1 MGMNASLKKNILI
14 VEDEAAI
21 SRFLQLELEHENY
34 DCSVCADGRE
44 ALGLALERNFDLIIL
59 DVMLPSLNG
68 IEVLRRLRQTKQTP
82 VIILTARDQVVDKV
96 TGLDIGADDYMT
108 KPFAIEEL
116 LARIRLHT
124 KRAQSGAGALTC
136 GKLSVNTDARVAA
149 YDGHPI
155 DLTKKEFDLL
165 EYLMNNRNIVVN
177 REKLLDAVWGFD
189 FYGST
194 NVVDVYVRYLRS
206 KIDDVYG
213 VTVIETVR
221 GAGYVIR

>member
-1 MGMNASLKKNILI
+1 MADDKKNILI
-14 VEDEAAI
+14 VEDEAQI

-34 DCSVCADGRE
+34 SCTICADGRE
-44 ALGLALERNFDLIIL
+44 ALSTALEADFDLIIL

-68 IEVLRRLRQTKQTP
+68 IEVLRRLRQVKQTP

-96 TGLDIGADDYMT
+96 TGLDIGANDYMT

-116 LARIRLHT
+116 LARIRLHIKHSQT
-124 KRAQSGAGALTC
+124 AAVNLVR
-136 GKLSVNTDARVAA
+136 GKLTVKEDARIAT
-149 YDGHPI
+149 YDGKPI

-165 EYLMNNRNIVVN
+165 LYLMQHRNVVVS
-177 REKLLDAVWGFD
+177 RERLLDEVWGFD
-189 FYGST
+189 FYGNT

-206 KIDDVYG
+206 KIDNVFKDEI
-213 VTVIETVR
+213 IETVR

>member
-1 MGMNASLKKNILI
+1 MENSVEKKQILI
-14 VEDEAAI
+14 VEDEAQI
-21 SRFLQLELEHENY
+21 SRFLQLELEYENY
-34 DCSVCADGRE
+34 ATTVCADGRE
-44 ALGLALERNFDLIIL
+44 ALGLALERDFDLIIL

-68 IEVLRRLRQTKQTP
+68 IEVLRRLRQSKQTP

-96 TGLDIGADDYMT
+96 TGLDIGANDYMT

-124 KRAQSGAGALTC
+124 KRASSAAQTLTC
-136 GKLSVNTDARVAA
+136 GKLAVNSEARVAT
-149 YDGHPI
+149 YDGHPV

-165 EYLMNNRNIVVN
+165 EYLMKNRNIVVG

-194 NVVDVYVRYLRS
+194 NVVDVYIRYLRS

-213 VTVIETVR
+213 VELIETVR

>member
-1 MGMNASLKKNILI
+1 MNASLKKNILI

-124 KRAQSGAGALTC
+124 KRVQSGAGVLTC

>member
-1 MGMNASLKKNILI
+1 MDKKSILI
-14 VEDEAAI
+14 VEDEAQI

-34 DCSVCADGRE
+34 ACTICGDGRE
-44 ALGLALERNFDLIIL
+44 ALNIALATDFDLIIL

-68 IEVLRRLRQTKQTP
+68 IEVLRRLRLSKQTP

-96 TGLDIGADDYMT
+96 TGLDIGANDYMT

-124 KRAQSGAGALTC
+124 KNTVSSVSDNMVCGALI
-136 GKLSVNTDARVAA
+136 VNAEARAA
-149 YDGHPI
+149 TYAGHVI

-165 EYLMNNRNIVVN
+165 LYLMQHRNVVVS
-177 REKLLDAVWGFD
+177 RETLLDEVWGFD

-194 NVVDVYVRYLRS
+194 NVVDVYIRYLRA
-206 KIDDVYG
+206 KIDNTFNVEI
-213 VTVIETVR
+213 IETVR

>member
-1 MGMNASLKKNILI
+1 MSEKKNILV
-14 VEDEAAI
+14 VEDEPQI

-34 DCSVCADGRE
+34 AVSICADGRE
-44 ALGLALERNFDLIIL
+44 ALDTAIACDFDLIIL

-68 IEVLRRLRQTKQTP
+68 IEVLRRLRQVKQTP

-96 TGLDIGADDYMT
+96 AGLDIGANDYMT

-116 LARIRLHT
+116 LARIRLHLKHSAVT
-124 KRAQSGAGALTC
+124 TEGNISC
-136 GKLSVNTDARVAA
+136 GKLVVNPDARVAS
-149 YDGHPI
+149 YDGHQI

-165 EYLMNNRNIVVN
+165 LFLMQNRNIVVS

-206 KIDDVYG
+206 KIDDVYK
-213 VTVIETVR
+213 VDIIETVR

>member
-1 MGMNASLKKNILI
+1 MADKKKILI
-14 VEDEAAI
+14 VEDEAQI

-34 DCSVCADGRE
+34 DCTPCVDGRE
-44 ALGLALERNFDLIIL
+44 ALGLALDRDFDLIIL

-68 IEVLRRLRQTKQTP
+68 IEVLRRLRQVKQTP

-96 TGLDIGADDYMT
+96 TGLDIGANDYMT

-124 KRAQSGAGALTC
+124 KRAAVSQNSGISC
-136 GKLSVNTDARVAA
+136 GKLTVNPEARIAT
-149 YDGHPI
+149 YDGHPV

-165 EYLMNNRNIVVN
+165 EFLMQNRNIVVS
-177 REKLLDAVWGFD
+177 REKLLDEVWGFD

-213 VTVIETVR
+213 VSLIETVR

>member
-1 MGMNASLKKNILI
+1 MDEKKSILI
-14 VEDEAAI
+14 VEDEAQI
-21 SRFLQLELEHENY
+21 ERFLQLELEHEGY
-34 DCSVCADGRE
+34 TVTACGDGRE
-44 ALGLALERNFDLIIL
+44 ALSIAIEQDFDLIIL

-116 LARIRLHT
+116 LARIRLHI
-124 KRAQSGAGALTC
+124 KRAVTSGNTFAC
-136 GKLSVNTDARVAA
+136 GKLKLNPESRIAD
-149 YDGHPI
+149 YDNQPI

-165 EYLMNNRNIVVN
+165 EYLMKNRNIVVS

-213 VTVIETVR
+213 VSIIETVR
-221 GAGYVIR
+221 GSGYVIR

>member
-1 MGMNASLKKNILI
+1 MNNEKQSILI
-14 VEDEAAI
+14 VEDEPQI
-21 SRFLQLELEHENY
+21 SRFLELELKHENY
-34 DCSVCADGRE
+34 DTTVCADGRA
-44 ALGLALERNFDLIIL
+44 ALDAELARDFDLIVL
-59 DVMLPSLNG
+59 DVMLPGLNG
-68 IEVLRRLRQTKQTP
+68 IEVLRRLRQEKQTP
-82 VIILTARDQVVDKV
+82 VIILCARDQVVEKV

-116 LARIRLHT
+116 LARIRKHI
-124 KRAQSGAGALTC
+124 KRAALGDAGVIVC
-136 GKLSVNTDARVAA
+136 GKLSLNSDARVAS
-149 YDGHPI
+149 YDGHAV

-165 EYLMNNRNIVVN
+165 EYLLKNRNIVVG

-194 NVVDVYVRYLRS
+194 NAVDVYVRYLRS

-213 VTVIETVR
+213 ITLIETVR

>member
-1 MGMNASLKKNILI
+1 MAEDKKSILV
-14 VEDEAAI
+14 VEDEAQI

-34 DCSVCADGRE
+34 TCTICADGRE
-44 ALGLALERNFDLIIL
+44 ALSTALDNEFDLIIL

-68 IEVLRRLRQTKQTP
+68 IEVLRRLRQVKQTP

-96 TGLDIGADDYMT
+96 TGLDIGANDYMT

-124 KRAQSGAGALTC
+124 KKKMSRANDLVC
-136 GKLSVNTDARVAA
+136 GKLSVNPDARVAS
-149 YDGHPI
+149 YDGKNI

-165 EYLMNNRNIVVN
+165 LYLMQHRNIVVS
-177 REKLLDAVWGFD
+177 REKLLDEVWGFD

-206 KIDDVYG
+206 KIDSVYK
-213 VTVIETVR
+213 VEIIETVR
-221 GAGYVIR
+221 GTGYVIR

>member
-1 MGMNASLKKNILI
+1 MNNEKQSILI
-14 VEDEAAI
+14 VEDEPQI
-21 SRFLQLELEHENY
+21 SRFLELELKHENY
-34 DCSVCADGRE
+34 DTTVCADGRA
-44 ALGLALERNFDLIIL
+44 ALDAALARDFDLIVL
-59 DVMLPSLNG
+59 DVMLPGLNG
-68 IEVLRRLRQTKQTP
+68 IEVLRRLRQEKQTP

-96 TGLDIGADDYMT
+96 TGLHIGADDYMT

-116 LARIRLHT
+116 LARIRKHI
-124 KRAQSGAGALTC
+124 KRAALGDAGVIVC
-136 GKLSVNTDARVAA
+136 GKLSLNSDARVAS
-149 YDGHPI
+149 YDGHAV

-165 EYLMNNRNIVVN
+165 EYLLKNRNIVVG

-213 VTVIETVR
+213 ITLIETVR

>member
-1 MGMNASLKKNILI
+1 MNNEKQSILI
-14 VEDEAAI
+14 VEDEPQI
-21 SRFLQLELEHENY
+21 SRFLELELKHENY
-34 DCSVCADGRE
+34 DTTVCADGRA
-44 ALGLALERNFDLIIL
+44 ALDAALARDFDLIVL
-59 DVMLPSLNG
+59 DVMLPGLNG
-68 IEVLRRLRQTKQTP
+68 IEVMRRLRQEKQTP

-116 LARIRLHT
+116 LARIRKHI
-124 KRAQSGAGALTC
+124 KRAALGDAGVIVC
-136 GKLSVNTDARVAA
+136 GKLSLNSDARVAS
-149 YDGHPI
+149 YDGHAV

-165 EYLMNNRNIVVN
+165 EYLLKNRNIVVG

-213 VTVIETVR
+213 ITLIETVR

>member
-1 MGMNASLKKNILI
+1 MNNEKQSILI
-14 VEDEAAI
+14 VEDEPQI
-21 SRFLQLELEHENY
+21 SRFLELELKHENY
-34 DCSVCADGRE
+34 DTTVCAYGRA
-44 ALGLALERNFDLIIL
+44 ALDAALARDFDLIVL
-59 DVMLPSLNG
+59 DVMLPGLNG
-68 IEVLRRLRQTKQTP
+68 IEVLRRLRQEKQTP

-116 LARIRLHT
+116 LARIRKHI
-124 KRAQSGAGALTC
+124 KRAALGDAGVIVC
-136 GKLSVNTDARVAA
+136 GKLSLNSDARVAS
-149 YDGHPI
+149 YDGHAV

-165 EYLMNNRNIVVN
+165 EYLLKNRNIVVG

-213 VTVIETVR
+213 ITLIETVR

>member
-1 MGMNASLKKNILI
+1 MENTNGKKRILI
-14 VEDEAAI
+14 VEDEAQI

-34 DCSVCADGRE
+34 ACETVADGRE
-44 ALGLALERNFDLIIL
+44 ALNLALGEDFDLIIL

-68 IEVLRRLRQTKQTP
+68 IEVLRRLRQDKQTP

-124 KRAQSGAGALTC
+124 KRAAVTGSLLAC
-136 GKLSVNTDARVAA
+136 GKLTVNPEARVAM

-165 EYLMNNRNIVVN
+165 EYLMRNRNIVVS

-206 KIDDVYG
+206 KIDDVYK
-213 VTVIETVR
+213 TSVIETVR

>member
-1 MGMNASLKKNILI
+1 MDKKSILI
-14 VEDEAAI
+14 VEDESQI

-34 DCSVCADGRE
+34 ACTICADGRE
-44 ALGLALERNFDLIIL
+44 ALNTALETDFDLIIL

-96 TGLDIGADDYMT
+96 TGLDIGANDYMT

-124 KRAQSGAGALTC
+124 KNSVHASNNMTC
-136 GKLSVNTDARVAA
+136 GELTVNPDARVASYA
-149 YDGHPI
+149 GHPI

-165 EYLMNNRNIVVN
+165 LYLMQHRNVVIS
-177 REKLLDAVWGFD
+177 RETLLDEVWGFD

-194 NVVDVYVRYLRS
+194 NVVDVYIRYLRA
-206 KIDDVYG
+206 KIDNTFKVE
-213 VTVIETVR
+213 VIETVR
-221 GAGYVIR
+221 GSGYVIR